1 MNLCSL
7 AVYELLT
14 LLLLPNMKCV
24 FARSNL
30 PDLSFGPPPFSIRS
44 CVNRLPTL
52 CLSRSQGHLAVPAL
66 WPWHP
71 KMLCLLLWPSPSPLM
86 LTSKELI
93 PQSESHMMPCCSKV
107 LTLIGTHAH
116 ICPYLN
122 WIRNCGVMSWSVSL
136 AVLQWSL
143 AWCTPPSVERYRGP
157 ALRAECFAW
166 VRHHSFRVDNLHEV
180 DYSLGQRK
188 HTGFYWL
195 TAAKLLLCKGLIFA
209 GITRWNIS

>member
-1 MNLCSL
+1 MCFCTIKPSWP
-7 AVYELLT
+7 ELWT
-14 LLLLPNMKCV
+14 PALLETAAASTDSQRCA
-24 FARSNL
+24 F
-30 PDLSFGPPPFSIRS
+30 
-44 CVNRLPTL
+44 
-52 CLSRSQGHLAVPAL
+52 SRSQGHLAVPAL

-71 KMLCLLLWPSPSPLM
+71 KMLCPLLWPSPSLLM

-122 WIRNCGVMSWSVSL
+122 LIHNCGVMSSSVSF

-143 AWCTPPSVERYRGP
+143 AWCTLQSVERYRRP
-157 ALRAECFAW
+157 ALRVECFAW

-188 HTGFYWL
+188 RTGFYWL
-195 TAAKLLLCKGLIFA
+195 TAAKWLLCRGLIFRDYQMEHFRSNA
-209 GITRWNIS
+209 PFQK